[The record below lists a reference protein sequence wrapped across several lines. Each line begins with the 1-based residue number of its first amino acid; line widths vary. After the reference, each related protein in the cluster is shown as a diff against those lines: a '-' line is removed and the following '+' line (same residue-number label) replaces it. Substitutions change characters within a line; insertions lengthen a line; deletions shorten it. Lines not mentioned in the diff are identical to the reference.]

1 MTKKAAR
8 KTAFIIRKIKR
19 SRRCS
24 FISFFKVIKNT
35 EKIINSSAL
44 KSAII

>member
-8 KTAFIIRKIKR
+8 KAALIIRKTKR

-24 FISFFKVIKNT
+24 FISFFKVSKNT
-35 EKIINSSAL
+35 EKIINSSAVT
-44 KSAII
+44 SAII